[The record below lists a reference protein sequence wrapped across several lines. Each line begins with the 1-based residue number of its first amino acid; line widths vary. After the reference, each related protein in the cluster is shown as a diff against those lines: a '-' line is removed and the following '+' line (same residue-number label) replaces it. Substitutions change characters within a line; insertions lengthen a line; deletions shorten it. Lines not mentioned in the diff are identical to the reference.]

1 MQRVRSPSRW
11 VIGLAAICTSA
22 CSGTNNDIVPVSGGG
37 PSAVGGASSN
47 ASGTGGMTAA
57 GNPATGG
64 AGAPGGTTAVGH
76 NTGGATPTGGVHA
89 SGGSPVS
96 SGGASISGSGGSG
109 GRTGSGGAS
118 NLGGTS
124 STSSALSTGG
134 RVGSGGSVATGGL
147 ASSGGTKA
155 TGGAT
160 VAGGATFTGGAT
172 GTGGSACTPSCAN
185 KTCGS
190 DGCDGT
196 CGGCLPSQMCG
207 TNGTCQAKSGTGIT
221 VDASSQLTPI
231 SPDIY
236 GVAFATD
243 TGDDSHNVATL
254 DRWGGDAETS
264 YNWQKDMHNSGG
276 DWYCANYV
284 GGGHDADTFVQTNK
298 GWGLNTLMT
307 IPITGWLANIATSSD
322 NTYSA
327 AIGHNLSYCNSPSTS
342 TPTGSDCCKAI
353 GATESTLVDKGSNNL
368 DTSFMANWVSHFVS
382 TFGNATAGGIKY
394 YQLDNEPDNWQGLR
408 QDIYPSL
415 YPPGTNCM
423 DYAVKIASGN
433 EAGVSPNDDIINR
446 SVAYAAAIKNADP
459 SAQVLF
465 LSVMNPDDTINLM
478 RQECGVGSWSG
489 SLTVPYTIDNSYAM
503 AMMAKGKQYETA
515 HHQRIFDCLDTHYP
529 GTAQEMWTNTVSHFR
544 SWINS
549 TYPGTGICVSEYNVA
564 NDSSD
569 PAAAAKQADYLGT
582 FGVMGVRV
590 GSYWTSL
597 TSGSSGNRVHNYAYN
612 AFAMFRNYDGAGGKF
627 GNVSVGA
634 ASSYSSV
641 HAYSATD
648 SASNPTT
655 LWIMLVNTGTS
666 TQSNM
671 SVTINHFTAGAS
683 AKVYQSVNGAAP
695 AAAANAT
702 ISGGMIS
709 GLSIAASS
717 VTLLVVGH

>member
-1 MQRVRSPSRW
+1 
-11 VIGLAAICTSA
+11 
-22 CSGTNNDIVPVSGGG
+22 
-37 PSAVGGASSN
+37 
-47 ASGTGGMTAA
+47 
-57 GNPATGG
+57 
-64 AGAPGGTTAVGH
+64 
-76 NTGGATPTGGVHA
+76 
-89 SGGSPVS
+89 
-96 SGGASISGSGGSG
+96 
-109 GRTGSGGAS
+109 
-118 NLGGTS
+118 
-124 STSSALSTGG
+124 
-134 RVGSGGSVATGGL
+134 
-147 ASSGGTKA
+147 
-155 TGGAT
+155 
-160 VAGGATFTGGAT
+160 
-172 GTGGSACTPSCAN
+172 
-185 KTCGS
+185 
-190 DGCDGT
+190 
-196 CGGCLPSQMCG
+196 MCG
-207 TNGTCQAKSGTGIT
+207 ANGTCQAKSGSGIL

-307 IPITGWLANIATSSD
+307 IPITGWLANVATSSD

-353 GATESTLVDKGSNNL
+353 GAQESILVDNGSNNL
-368 DTSFMANWVSHFVS
+368 DTSFMANWLSHFVS
-382 TFGNATAGGIKY
+382 TFGSAAAGGIKY

-423 DYAVKIASGN
+423 DYSVKIASGN

-459 SAQVLF
+459 TAQVLF

-478 RQECGVGSWSG
+478 RQECGVGTWSG
-489 SLTVPYTIDNSYAM
+489 TLTVPYTIDNSYAM

-529 GTAQEMWTNTVSHFR
+529 GSAQEMWTNTVSHFQG
-544 SWINS
+544 WINS

-564 NDSSD
+564 NDTSD
-569 PAAAAKQADYLGT
+569 QTATAKQADYLGT
-582 FGVMGVRV
+582 FGVLGIRV
-590 GSYWTSL
+590 ASYWTSL
-597 TSGSSGNRVHNYAYN
+597 TSNSNNSRVHSYAYN

-634 ASSYSSV
+634 ASSYSGV
-641 HAYSATD
+641 HAYAATD

-655 LWIMLVNTGTS
+655 LWIMLVNAGTS
-666 TQSNM
+666 AQSNM
-671 SVTINHFTAGAS
+671 TVTINNFTAGTL
-683 AKVYQSVNGAAP
+683 AKAYQSVGGAAP
-695 AAAANAT
+695 AAAANAA
-702 ISGGMIS
+702 ISGGVIS
-709 GLSIAASS
+709 GLSIAANSI
-717 VTLLVVGH
+717 TLLVAGH